1 MTYFNWVYK
10 AGIAKNKFFAF
21 RNFVALFFVGFF
33 YLSATN
39 GAKNPD
45 EQNFAKLLYPE
56 MNASLSFNASDP
68 IITSSISNIFSSK
81 VFSGPNRSIKMDRQR
96 PQNEILDFANRFE
109 TARTQIAALRE
120 KSRALDAATIRVA
133 NINSSTTDA
142 IKQISVGSSDII
154 LMSAALKAI
163 DKADAT
169 SQNMPSPLTISKRL
183 AYVRANA
190 PITKSTSPTAIS
202 VSKKQIQC
210 LATAIYFEARGEP
223 YRGQVGV
230 AQVVV
235 NRVKNKLY
243 PNSICGVVYQNKNR
257 RNACQFS
264 FACDGIRDRVNEKNA
279 WKQSIEIAK
288 KVTNG
293 EVYLTEVANATHYHA
308 TYVRPRWASKMDQL
322 TQIGI
327 HKFYR
332 FKKGWLWS

>member
-1 MTYFNWVYK
+1 MAYFNWVYRS
-10 AGIAKNKFFAF
+10 GIAKNRLFAF

-39 GAKNPD
+39 AVKNPD
-45 EQNFAKLLYPE
+45 EQNFSQLLYPK

-68 IITSSISNIFSSK
+68 IITGSISNIFSSK

-96 PQNEILDFANRFE
+96 PQNEILDFAKRFE
-109 TARTQIAALRE
+109 AARTQIATLRE
-120 KSRALDAATIRVA
+120 ESKALDAATIRVA
-133 NINSSTTDA
+133 NINSSTTDV
-142 IKQISVGSSDII
+142 IKQISVGSSDVA
-154 LMSAALKAI
+154 LMSAALEAI
-163 DKADAT
+163 DKVDGT
-169 SQNMPSPLTISKRL
+169 SQNMPAPLTISKQL

-190 PITKSTSPTAIS
+190 PITSLPSPTAIS

-243 PNSICGVVYQNKNR
+243 PSTICGVVYQNQNK

-264 FACDGIRDRVNEKNA
+264 FACDGIRDRVNEKAA
-279 WKQSIEIAK
+279 WTQSVEIAK

-293 EVYLTEVANATHYHA
+293 EIYLTEVANATHYHA
-308 TYVRPRWASKMDQL
+308 TYVNPRWASKMDKL

-332 FKKGWLWS
+332 FKKGWIWS